1 MRPLADTSE
10 TIFGDTESAF
20 ETPKSAVAAIEP
32 AFDTFKSAFGTS
44 NPVFWNIHAHLSQAE
59 PTAHAIYSCTYMD
72 RFAEGCLRSVSI
84 HPWQLTEE
92 NCEAQWQWLCTSLH
106 GAGVV
111 AIGEVGLDRCAE
123 APFDLQLSL
132 FRRVVELSE
141 EGALPLILHVVR
153 ASNEIL
159 RLRKELHARQPWIVH
174 GFRGKRPL
182 AEEYVRHGLYLS
194 FGEHFQ
200 ADALRAVPQ
209 ERLLLETD
217 ESVLSIETV
226 YGRVARELQLS
237 PASLQSR
244 IEQNVQEL
252 FFEDNS
258 CIFK

>member
-1 MRPLADTSE
+1 MGPLADISGP
-10 TIFGDTESAF
+10 F
-20 ETPKSAVAAIEP
+20 
-32 AFDTFKSAFGTS
+32 
-44 NPVFWNIHAHLSQAE
+44 FWNVHTHLSQAE
-59 PTAHAIYSCTYMD
+59 PTAHAVYSCTYTD
-72 RFAEGCLRSVSI
+72 RSAEGCLRSLSI

-92 NCEAQWQWLCTSLH
+92 NCEAQWQWLCKHLH

-111 AIGEVGLDRCAE
+111 AIGEVGLDKCAE
-123 APFDLQLSL
+123 APFDLQLRL
-132 FRRVVELSE
+132 FRRVVALSE
-141 EGALPLILHVVR
+141 ECALPLILHVVR

-159 RLRKELHARQPWIVH
+159 RLRMELHVCQPWIVH

-217 ESVLSIETV
+217 ESPLPIETV
-226 YGRVARELQLS
+226 YDRVASELQMSL
-237 PASLQSR
+237 ASLQS
-244 IEQNVQEL
+244 IVEQNVQKL